1 VTTPRVSF
9 AELCD
14 SLDQPEPVEV
24 VTEVPLIEDALQ
36 ILGIPSSTTELARA
50 YDSMTPEQ
58 RTGAMESFLAEGDD
72 PSASEIEAI
81 FAALPADAK
90 VGDSY
95 SAFKVC
101 THRTRA

>member
-1 VTTPRVSF
+1 MTQTKIQTQVRSKEGSVTTPRVSF

-14 SLDQPEPVEV
+14 SLDQPE
-24 VTEVPLIEDALQ
+24 

-72 PSASEIEAI
+72 PSASEVEAI